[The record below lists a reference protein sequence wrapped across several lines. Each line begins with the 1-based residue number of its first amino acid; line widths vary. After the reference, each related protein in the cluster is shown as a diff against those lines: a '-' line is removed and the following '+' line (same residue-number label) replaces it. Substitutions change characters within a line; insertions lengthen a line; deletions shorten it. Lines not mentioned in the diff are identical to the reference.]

1 MWVDVDHD
9 LASIPQVDYLLL
21 FEGNLPTQRNSPR
34 LLAAIRTARRYGSTV
49 IAVDTGAFAFTQ
61 AGLGAETEAVLHWE
75 AVPAYR
81 ERFPGHRLKNQLFL
95 LTPGI
100 GYTAGGVAT
109 LDLMLELIGRLAGQA
124 LADEVA
130 NALVHARRSAEL
142 PQRSDDPDQSN
153 RPSLARRA
161 VAIMEQNLDFPLTPS
176 GLASHLGISV
186 RSLERYCARHFS
198 QSPMQLYLRIRLQ
211 AARNFLFYE
220 ELSAK
225 DIANACGFS
234 YPSVFT
240 RAFKAQFG
248 ETPRQ
253 FRASFRARQA
263 AVVRPEIQRLSGAK
277 GRRQ

>member
-1 MWVDVDHD
+1 MNAFILASEALRIANQNSGRALFEWSTVSERGQAVHASNGMWVDVDHD

-21 FEGNLPTQRNSPR
+21 FEGNLPTQ
-34 LLAAIRTARRYGSTV
+34 
-49 IAVDTGAFAFTQ
+49 
-61 AGLGAETEAVLHWE
+61 
-75 AVPAYR
+75 
-81 ERFPGHRLKNQLFL
+81 RFPGHRLKNQLFL

-153 RPSLARRA
+153 RPSLARRT